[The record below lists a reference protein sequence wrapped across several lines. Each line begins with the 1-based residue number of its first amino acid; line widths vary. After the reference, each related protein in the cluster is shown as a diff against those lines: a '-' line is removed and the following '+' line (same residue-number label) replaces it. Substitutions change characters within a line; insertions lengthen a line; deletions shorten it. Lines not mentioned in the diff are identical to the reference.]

1 MVVDYAERKD
11 LTLLS
16 DIYESLIVSYL
27 DDVEKY
33 ARNNAMVPVIR
44 HAITSMFAEAGK
56 RISFHGFGRSNY
68 GSKEMGEALR
78 TIEKAMLVHLIY
90 PVTDTKLPV
99 RPDKKRSPRL
109 QLLDT
114 GLMNYFAGIQSEIL
128 GATNLNVIYKGMVA
142 EHIVGQELLSVKSN
156 VLAQLAFWV
165 REKVQSDAEVDYI
178 YAHNGKVIPIEVKS
192 GATGRLRSLHAFM
205 DRSDQD
211 IAIRYYAGEYRM
223 ETIKTLN
230 NKSYRLLNL
239 PYFLASQTENY
250 LDWAK
255 TEG

>member
-1 MVVDYAERKD
+1 
-11 LTLLS
+11 
-16 DIYESLIVSYL
+16 
-27 DDVEKY
+27 
-33 ARNNAMVPVIR
+33 
-44 HAITSMFAEAGK
+44 MFTEAGK

-78 TIEKAMLVHLIY
+78 TIEKAMLVHLVY
-90 PVTDTKLPV
+90 PVTDTRLPV

-114 GLMNYFAGIQSEIL
+114 GLMNYFAGIQSEML
-128 GATNLNVIYKGMVA
+128 GAANLSDVYKGIVA

-165 REKVQSDAEVDYI
+165 REKLQSEAEVDYI
-178 YAHNGKVIPIEVKS
+178 ITHKGRVIPIEVKS

-211 IAIRYYAGEYRM
+211 IAVRYYAGELRV

-230 NKSYRLLNL
+230 NKSYRLLNI
-239 PYFLASQTENY
+239 PYFLASQTEGY
-250 LDWAK
+250 LDWA
-255 TEG
+255 TAEG

>member
-1 MVVDYAERKD
+1 MPEVVVDYAERKD

-99 RPDKKRSPRL
+99 RPDKK
-109 QLLDT
+109 
-114 GLMNYFAGIQSEIL
+114 
-128 GATNLNVIYKGMVA
+128 
-142 EHIVGQELLSVKSN
+142 
-156 VLAQLAFWV
+156 
-165 REKVQSDAEVDYI
+165 
-178 YAHNGKVIPIEVKS
+178 
-192 GATGRLRSLHAFM
+192 
-205 DRSDQD
+205 
-211 IAIRYYAGEYRM
+211 
-223 ETIKTLN
+223 
-230 NKSYRLLNL
+230 
-239 PYFLASQTENY
+239 
-250 LDWAK
+250 
-255 TEG
+255 